1 MSKLLLKTIEKDGA
15 TIGKLTGVNGEDLG
29 VTIERPWLDNEPNV
43 SCVPAGIYRL
53 IPHDS
58 PKFGKTYELENKELD
73 VSKCGRTKRTY
84 CLFGHVG
91 NTVEDVTG
99 CVAFGWR
106 VILGREHPFITD
118 SRTSTQRV
126 LEYIKENEVTHVEIQ
141 RDLDNNKQ
149 KINIYDL

>member
-1 MSKLLLKTIEKDGA
+1 MSKLLLKTTETNGA
-15 TIGKLTGVNGEDLG
+15 TIGNLVGINGEDLG
-29 VTIERPWLDNEPNV
+29 VTIERQWLDNEPNI
-43 SCVPAGIYRL
+43 SCVPAGIYKL

-58 PKFGKTYELENKELD
+58 PRFGKTYALENEELD

-106 VILGREHPFITD
+106 VIFGREGVFITD
-118 SRTSTQRV
+118 SRSSTEKV
-126 LEYIKENEVTHVEIQ
+126 LKYIKENGVTHVEIQ
-141 RDLDNNKQ
+141 RELDKSKE